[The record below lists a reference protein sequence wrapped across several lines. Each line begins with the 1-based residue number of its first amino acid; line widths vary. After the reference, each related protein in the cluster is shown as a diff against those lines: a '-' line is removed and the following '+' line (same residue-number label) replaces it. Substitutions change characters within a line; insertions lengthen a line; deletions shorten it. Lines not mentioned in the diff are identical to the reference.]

1 MKIRRPL
8 EGSIPRPQLRR
19 FGDWNAGSYPRNRGH
34 EIGSVDLLAAK
45 LRNLAPEPKDDGPIR
60 DLKHDVVEVMR
71 DHNSRVIVLLQ
82 FPDQPH
88 HATALLDAQRGGRL
102 VEQHNGGAPP

>member
-19 FGDWNAGSYPRNRGH
+19 LETGTGSYPRNRGH

-45 LRNLAPEPKDDGPIR
+45 LRNLAPKPKDDGPIR
-60 DLKHDVVEVMR
+60 DLKHDVVE
-71 DHNSRVIVLLQ
+71 ITI
-82 FPDQPH
+82 P
-88 HATALLDAQRGGRL
+88 
-102 VEQHNGGAPP
+102 E